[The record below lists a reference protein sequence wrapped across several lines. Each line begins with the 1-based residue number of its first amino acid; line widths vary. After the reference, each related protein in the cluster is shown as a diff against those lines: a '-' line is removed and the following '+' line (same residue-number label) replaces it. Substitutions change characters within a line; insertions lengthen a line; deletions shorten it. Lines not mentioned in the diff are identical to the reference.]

1 MADTT
6 RAQSPKKPTD
16 HQPKAGEMV
25 TVTFRDKDYTF
36 DARHT
41 KDSRTLLSIRKGA
54 LDEAIARMLSP
65 KDFEA
70 ILTSIEDED
79 GFSELDELGEFI
91 DAAFEAGGAKN
102 S

>member
-16 HQPKAGEMV
+16 HKPKAGDMV
-25 TVTFRDKDYTF
+25 TVTFRDNDYTF
-36 DARHT
+36 DARYA
-41 KDSRTLLSIRKGA
+41 KDARVLLAARKGA
-54 LDEAIARMLSP
+54 LDDVIVRMLDA
-65 KDFEA
+65 KQFEK

-79 GFSELDELGEFI
+79 GFTDMEELGEFVE
-91 DAAFEAGGAKN
+91 AAFEAGGAKN